1 MVKVEAAAVASVVKD
16 VIVVVLV
23 VVVLVAAAA
32 AAAAAARRKL
42 QAPPSNL
49 DHVYAGPLLIPI
61 DVSNRLDIDGS
72 PRVGGAAALSHSSSS
87 SLQFLF
93 V

>member
-1 MVKVEAAAVASVVKD
+1 MVKVGAAAVASVVKD
-16 VIVVVLV
+16 VVV
-23 VVVLVAAAA
+23 VVVLVA